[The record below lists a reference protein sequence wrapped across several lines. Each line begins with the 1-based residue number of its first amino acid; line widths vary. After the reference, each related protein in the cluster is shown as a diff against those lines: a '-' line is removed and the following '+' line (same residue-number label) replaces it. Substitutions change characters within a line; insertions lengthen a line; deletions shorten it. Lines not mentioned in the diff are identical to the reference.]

1 MSRAEVH
8 NRLQSIFR
16 NIFDNE
22 SLQIHNETTSK
33 DIEGW
38 DSFQQIDLIVAIED
52 EFHLQ
57 VPIKKVNTMANVG
70 EMIDFITESIS

>member
-1 MSRAEVH
+1 MNRPEVH

-16 NIFDNE
+16 NIFDDE
-22 SLQIHNETTSK
+22 TIQIHDETTSK

-57 VPIKKVNTMANVG
+57 VPIKKVNAMANVG